1 MANHKCKE
9 IDMDRKKEKIATL
22 FSHLYFQII
31 VCVLLGIIIGFIKP
45 DWGVALKPVG
55 DGFIKLI
62 KMLLA
67 PIIFGTLV
75 VGVAKMGDMKEI
87 GRVGIKALIY
97 FEIVST
103 LALVI
108 GLIVVN
114 VVQPGVGMNVDPASI
129 DTKSIAMYT
138 SAAKHQDAVSFF
150 MDIIPTS
157 VGDAF
162 VKGNMLQIILFAL
175 LFGLAVAFLHDK
187 GKKEMAI
194 KVIDSLL
201 YGMFGIVRIVMWL
214 APLGAFGAM
223 AFTVGQYGLGSLTSL
238 GKLIASVYITSFV
251 FIFFVLGAI
260 AMYNRIPLWK
270 FLMYIKEEILIALA
284 TCSTEA
290 VLPRMMVKLEQ
301 LGCSKPV
308 VGLVLPTGYAFNADG
323 TAIYMTMAAIFIAQ
337 AMNIPLTIWDQ
348 LLVLGVLLFT
358 SKGSA
363 GVAGAGFITL
373 AATLA
378 SMDKIPV
385 AGMVILLGVD
395 RFINEI
401 RALVNVIGNGIATVT
416 VARWEGAFDDK
427 RAADVLDGKMG
438 DLAVDT

>member
-1 MANHKCKE
+1 
-9 IDMDRKKEKIATL
+9 MDIKKSKAATVCGQ
-22 FSHLYFQII
+22 LYFQVV
-31 VCVLLGIIIGFIKP
+31 VCVLLGILIGFIKP

-55 DGFIKLI
+55 DAFIKLI

-75 VGVAKMGDMKEI
+75 IGIAKMGDMKEI
-87 GRVGIKALIY
+87 GRVGVKALIY

-108 GLIVVN
+108 GMVVVN
-114 VVQPGVGMNVDPASI
+114 IWQPGVGMNIDAKSI
-129 DTKSIAMYT
+129 DTSSIATYT
-138 SAAKHQDAVSFF
+138 SAAKQQGAVNFF
-150 MDIIPTS
+150 MDMIPAS

-175 LFGLAVAFLHDK
+175 LFGLAVSMLHDK
-187 GKKEMAI
+187 EKKDMAI

-201 YGMFGIVRIVMWL
+201 HGMFGIVKMVMRL
-214 APLGAFGAM
+214 APLGALGAM
-223 AFTVGQYGLGSLTSL
+223 AFTVGKYGVGSLMQL
-238 GKLIASVYITSFV
+238 VQLIICVYVTSFI
-251 FIFFVLGAI
+251 FIVFVLGSI
-260 AMYNRIPLWK
+260 AWYNKISVWK
-270 FLMYIKEEILIALA
+270 FLVYIKEEILIALA

-290 VLPRMMVKLEQ
+290 VLPRMLVKLEQ

-348 LLVLGVLLFT
+348 LLLLGVLLFT

-378 SMDKIPV
+378 SMDSIPV

-395 RFINEI
+395 RFINEV
-401 RALVNVIGNGIATVT
+401 RALTNVIGNGIATIA

-427 RAADVLDGKMG
+427 RASDVLNGRIN
-438 DLAVDT
+438 VENDTK

>member
-1 MANHKCKE
+1 ME
-9 IDMDRKKEKIATL
+9 RKKSRVAVL

-31 VCVLLGIIIGFIKP
+31 ICVLIGIVLGFVKP
-45 DWGVALKPVG
+45 DWGVALKPLG

-75 VGVAKMGDMKEI
+75 VGIAKMGDMKEI
-87 GRVGIKALIY
+87 GRVGIKALVY

-114 VVQPGVGMNVDPASI
+114 AVQPGVGMNIDPASL
-129 DTKSIAMYT
+129 DTKSIATYT
-138 SAAKHQDAVSFF
+138 SAAKQQDAVGFF

-175 LFGLAVAFLHDK
+175 LFGLAVALLTDK
-187 GKKEMAI
+187 AKKDM
-194 KVIDSLL
+194 VIHVVDSLL
-201 YGMFGIVRIVMWL
+201 YGMFGIVRMVMRL
-214 APLGAFGAM
+214 APLGALGAM
-223 AFTVGQYGLGSLTSL
+223 AFTVGKYGVSSLMSL
-238 GKLIASVYITSFV
+238 GKLIASVYLTSFA
-251 FIFFVLGAI
+251 FIFLVLGTI
-260 AMYNRIPLWK
+260 AWMNRISLWR
-270 FLMYIKEEILIALA
+270 FLLYIKEEILIALA

-323 TAIYMTMAAIFIAQ
+323 TSIYMTMAAIFVAQ
-337 AMNIPLTIWDQ
+337 AMNIQLTIWDQ

-395 RFINEI
+395 RFINEV
-401 RALVNVIGNGIATVT
+401 RALTNVVGNGIATVA
-416 VARWEGAFDDK
+416 VARWEGAFNDK
-427 RAADVLDGKMG
+427 RAAEILDGKLSG
-438 DLAVDT
+438 PAVDDL

>member
-1 MANHKCKE
+1 
-9 IDMDRKKEKIATL
+9 
-22 FSHLYFQII
+22 
-31 VCVLLGIIIGFIKP
+31 
-45 DWGVALKPVG
+45 
-55 DGFIKLI
+55 
-62 KMLLA
+62 MLLA

-75 VGVAKMGDMKEI
+75 IGIAKMGDMKEL
-87 GRVGIKALIY
+87 GRVGVKALIY

-108 GLIVVN
+108 GMVVVN
-114 VVQPGVGMNVDPASI
+114 IWQPGVGMNIDAKTI
-129 DTKSIAMYT
+129 DTSSIATYT
-138 SAAKHQDAVSFF
+138 SAAKQQGAINFF
-150 MDIIPTS
+150 MDMIPSS

-175 LFGLAVAFLHDK
+175 LFGLAISMLHDK
-187 GKKEMAI
+187 EKKDTAI

-201 YGMFGIVRIVMWL
+201 HGMFGIVKMVMRL
-214 APLGAFGAM
+214 APLGALGAM
-223 AFTVGQYGLGSLTSL
+223 AFTVGKYGVGSLMQL
-238 GKLIASVYITSFV
+238 MQLIICVYVTSFI
-251 FIFFVLGAI
+251 FIIFVLGSI
-260 AMYNRIPLWK
+260 AWYNKISVWK
-270 FLMYIKEEILIALA
+270 FLVYIKEEILIALA

-290 VLPRMMVKLEQ
+290 VLPRMLVKLEQ
-301 LGCSKPV
+301 LGCSKSV

-348 LLVLGVLLFT
+348 LLLLGVLLFT

-378 SMDKIPV
+378 SMDSIPV

-395 RFINEI
+395 RFINEV
-401 RALVNVIGNGIATVT
+401 RALTNVIGNGIATIA

-427 RAADVLDGKMG
+427 RASDVLNGRIN
-438 DLAVDT
+438 VENDTR